1 MGTLLVDL
9 PYVAAVAMWAVS
21 IARCTMIRGRD
32 TRLAWLAMA
41 SLAAAQ
47 LLQVEAGY
55 RAFEAAT
62 GVVGSAAVVKHTL
75 ALLSAACVATAGIE
89 ALAPA
94 DTTVTWRTRRATW
107 TALALATAISVA
119 PWIIDRP
126 HQLGPAL
133 AHRSEYFD
141 PTWRSA
147 VHWGAYL
154 AYLGW
159 ALATS
164 ARACWRFRAATPS
177 SAPRTALTLVGIG
190 TALSLTYIAEK
201 AIIVAL
207 WIGHDGAG
215 TVLADQVAETIIVLV
230 ALPLIALGC
239 AYEPLADVVAEL
251 RRRREYRH
259 AARQLAPFA
268 QRTTREFPHIG
279 TSLARAADEHV
290 IAATAA
296 IHEALRQLTAY
307 VPCPEFGVAP
317 ADQLRHQARWLSDA
331 LAVKGAGK
339 PPTFGVTA
347 APIGDA
353 GRSLDSARTLAA
365 LYAQAQ
371 LTDVGARASL
381 ITAGTKG

>member
-1 MGTLLVDL
+1 
-9 PYVAAVAMWAVS
+9 MWTVS
-21 IARCTMIRGRD
+21 LARCTMIRSRD

-55 RAFEAAT
+55 RAFEATT
-62 GVVGSAAVVKHTL
+62 GIVGSAAVVKHML

-94 DTTVTWRTRRATW
+94 GTATTWRTRRATW
-107 TALALATAISVA
+107 IALALATVISVA
-119 PWIIDRP
+119 PWVIDRP
-126 HQLGPAL
+126 PQLAPAL

-141 PTWRSA
+141 PTWRSTI
-147 VHWGAYL
+147 HWSAYL

-190 TALSLTYIAEK
+190 TALSLSYIAEK

-207 WIGHDGAG
+207 WIGHDGPG
-215 TVLADQVAETIIVLV
+215 TVMVDQVAETVIVLV

-239 AYEPLADVVAEL
+239 AYEPLADIVDEL
-251 RRRREYRH
+251 RRRRRYRR

-268 QRTTREFPHIG
+268 QRARREFPHLT
-279 TSLARAADEHV
+279 TSVARAADEQV

-296 IHEALRQLTAY
+296 IHESLRQLTAY
-307 VPCPEFGVAP
+307 VPCPESGLAP
-317 ADQLRHQARWLSDA
+317 ADQLDHQAQWLSDA
-331 LAVKGAGK
+331 LAVKAAGE
-339 PPTFGVTA
+339 PPTFAVTT

-371 LTDVGARASL
+371 RTDVGVGASL